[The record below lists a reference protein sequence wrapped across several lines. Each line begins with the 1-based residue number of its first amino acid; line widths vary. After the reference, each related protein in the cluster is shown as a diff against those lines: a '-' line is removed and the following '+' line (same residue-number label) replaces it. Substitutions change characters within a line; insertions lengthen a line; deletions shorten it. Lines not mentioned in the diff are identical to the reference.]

1 MKVLIADKFP
11 ELYIKKIQ
19 DLGLE
24 VINSPK
30 LGENDLPSASKE
42 VDIIIVRS
50 TVVNS
55 ETIENSKKLSLI
67 IRAGA
72 GVNNINIKSA
82 NQKGI
87 YVSNCPGKNSIAVAE
102 LTMGLICAL
111 DRKIADNV
119 IDFRNGVWNKGIY
132 SKAEGLYR
140 KTLGIVGTGQIGAE
154 VITRAHSFGMDII
167 AWSRSLNAEKA
178 TELGAVKCDSLE
190 ELFSKADIVSIHLA
204 QTADTKKLINKNL
217 FDKMK
222 NGAMF
227 INTSRAGVVDED
239 ALFDVASNGKIYCGL
254 DVFNEEPEGKDGS
267 VSSKLSKLKN
277 VYVTHHIGA
286 STEQAQNAVA
296 EETFN
301 IISDYVKHG
310 EIRNWVNRNKQTK
323 ASYQLIVKHFDKP
336 GVLAKVLNILSE
348 EKVNV
353 KEMENVIFDGD
364 LAACC
369 TIKIESAPKEK
380 SLERMNSLENEVIS
394 ASLVKL

>member
-1 MKVLIADKFP
+1 MKVLIADKLPDF
-11 ELYIKKIQ
+11 YIKKIQ
-19 DLGLE
+19 DLGVE

-30 LGENDLPSASKE
+30 LSENDIPLAAKD

-50 TVVNS
+50 TVINA
-55 ETIENSKKLSLI
+55 ETIENSQKISLI

-102 LTMGLICAL
+102 LTMGLILAI
-111 DRKIADNV
+111 DRKIPDNV
-119 IDFRNGVWNKGIY
+119 IDFRNEIWNKGIY
-132 SKAEGLYR
+132 SKAEGVFG
-140 KTLGIVGTGQIGAE
+140 KTLGIVGTGQIGEE
-154 VITRAHSFGMDII
+154 VISRAHSFGMNVI
-167 AWSRSLNAEKA
+167 AWSRSLNEEKA
-178 TELGAVKCDSLE
+178 AELGVKKCESLE
-190 ELFSKADIVSIHLA
+190 ELFSNADIVSVHLA
-204 QTADTKKLINKNL
+204 QTAETKKLIGNNL
-217 FDKMK
+217 FGKMK

-239 ALFDVASNGKIYCGL
+239 ALLEAASSGKIFCGL
-254 DVFNEEPEGKDGS
+254 DVFNGEPEGKNGS

-369 TIKIESAPKEK
+369 TIKIESKPSEE
-380 SLERMNSLENEVIS
+380 SLQLINSLENEVIS

>member
-11 ELYIKKIQ
+11 DFYINKIQ
-19 DLGLE
+19 ELGLE

-30 LGENDLPSASKE
+30 LGENDLPTAAVD

-50 TVVNS
+50 TIVNA
-55 ETIENSKKLSLI
+55 ETIEKSKNLSLI

-82 NQKGI
+82 NQKGV
-87 YVSNCPGKNSIAVAE
+87 YVANCPGKNSIAVAE
-102 LTMGLICAL
+102 LTLGLILAI
-111 DRKIADNV
+111 DRKIPDNV
-119 IDFRNGVWNKGIY
+119 IDFNNGVWNKGIY
-132 SKAEGLYR
+132 SKAEGLFG
-140 KTLGIVGTGQIGAE
+140 KTLGIIGTGQIGLE
-154 VITRAHSFGMDII
+154 VISRAKSFGLNIN
-167 AWSRSLNAEKA
+167 AWSRSLTKEKA
-178 TELGAVKCDSLE
+178 EELEINYCSTLD
-190 ELFSKADIVSIHLA
+190 ELFSSSDIVSVHLA
-204 QTADTKKLINKNL
+204 QTSDTKKLINKNL

-222 NGAMF
+222 KGSMF
-227 INTSRAGVVDED
+227 INTSRAGVVEED
-239 ALFDVASNGKIYCGL
+239 ALFEAASNGKIFCGL
-254 DVFNEEPEGKDGS
+254 DVFEGEPEGKDGT
-267 VSSKLSKLKN
+267 VTSKLAGLKN

-296 EETFN
+296 EETVN

-323 ASYQLIVKHFDKP
+323 ASYQLIVRHFDKP

-369 TIKIESAPKEK
+369 TIKIESSPSKK

>member
-11 ELYIKKIQ
+11 DFYIKKIQ
-19 DLGLE
+19 ELGLE

-30 LGENDLPSASKE
+30 LGENDLPSASKD

-50 TVVNS
+50 TIVNA
-55 ETIENSKKLSLI
+55 ETIENSKNLSLI

-82 NQKGI
+82 NQKGV
-87 YVSNCPGKNSIAVAE
+87 YVANCPGKNSIAVAE
-102 LTMGLICAL
+102 LTMGLILAI
-111 DRKIADNV
+111 DRRIPDNV
-119 IDFRNGVWNKGIY
+119 IDFNNGIWNKGIY
-132 SKAEGLYR
+132 SKAEGVFG
-140 KTLGIVGTGQIGAE
+140 KTLGIVGTGQIGLE
-154 VITRAHSFGMDII
+154 VISRAKAFGLNIN
-167 AWSRSLNAEKA
+167 AWSRSLTQEKA
-178 TELGAVKCDSLE
+178 EELEINYYSSLE
-190 ELFSKADIVSIHLA
+190 DLFAESDIISVHLA
-204 QTADTKKLINKNL
+204 QTIDTKKLINKIL

-222 NGAMF
+222 PNTIF

-239 ALFDVASNGKIYCGL
+239 ALFEAASSGKIYCGL
-254 DVFNEEPEGKDGS
+254 DVFNNEPEGKDGS

-310 EIRNWVNRNKQTK
+310 EIKNWVNRNKQTK
-323 ASYQLIVKHFDKP
+323 ALYQLIVKHFDKP

-369 TIKIESAPKEK
+369 TIKIESKPSEK
-380 SLERMNSLENEVIS
+380 SLQQINSLENEVIS